1 MNVCCRAKK
10 YILNPSFCNTHTYT
24 HICIYV
30 SVYEYLNI
38 HTHICILLYIQI
50 RVEQYILEKK
60 ILNLIKLNWG
70 EKEKENI
77 HKTKIQIGL

>member
-10 YILNPSFCNTHTYT
+10 YILNPPFCNIHTYT